1 MCSHSKIFPEKDQGQ
16 IFRKGI
22 MDKKNASS
30 VERISLCRSRFHAN
44 SYSFPCHPPH
54 FHSLPMRQNEEFKK
68 RLEWAFPCK
77 GGPGKIRIYQAMFQP
92 QKRAMGKDAPALLKK
107 RPSLLP
113 LSSKFWITL
122 IPEKASSARE
132 KAFSPFGG
140 AATGKER
147 LWPSSLST
155 SRQPS
160 IRGPSVLPGRRA
172 HTEWA
177 VASVRK

>member
-44 SYSFPCHPPH
+44 SYSFPCHLRI
-54 FHSLPMRQNEEFKK
+54 FTV
-68 RLEWAFPCK
+68 FPCGRMRSSRRGWNGHFLVR

-107 RPSLLP
+107 SPSLLP

-140 AATGKER
+140 AATGRER
-147 LWPSSLST
+147 LWLSSLST